1 MRLKCYAI
9 CAYAL
14 MLHLSVRCV
23 SKSEDLF
30 DPRLYT
36 HNVDTSERE
45 HLINYLGMTYDIIR
59 GNPLGDPLYGVDM
72 GYRRYVLR
80 DKLNTRSDQQ
90 GEESERPLRE
100 DKSGNDYGL
109 SYTATKRTNAKCSSR
124 KEIHI
129 INGLDDINKIYKSY
143 KFEAQY
149 DIHPFNASNYYKM
162 LVERINK
169 GDSII
174 LQKEICVKYFV
185 SLLEGSDDM
194 LDPFFLNMLGE
205 LGKNYQNIGGDKY
218 KCDLQSYRNNKY
230 SEDCLKTVTPWMTFF
245 NLYGTHFI
253 SGVYYGGR
261 VINNLFV
268 ENDYLTKGDR
278 KIRLYKKRLNPF
290 GGARRGGL
298 HRGILFFGSVISS
311 EKVRHIAQRI
321 VMVEGGGDAEV
332 GAPPMQTGE
341 DILHGRKNDITKIS
355 HKKWKNSIKGSSA
368 RPVKL
373 ILKPF
378 SDFIK
383 LADEKNAYYK
393 ALEFYSNLTYTNYN
407 PYPFHLNRS
416 EEDLDKMHIKRW
428 HQYIDKN
435 TNFNVTPKCK
445 KGEKILSGF
454 IITNKKRLYDENNV
468 MHLCPLSR
476 ECSSGMNIESDKS
489 FEFGWVLC
497 SRENVQ
503 EIHQMKKL
511 VQGNNTVITCPTN
524 MKIGFGF
531 SLTMQKGVH
540 TNMHIEPCRSNVASC
555 GLPTK
560 VGENPHGFL
569 WINCLPSNKRL
580 LLETLESKSFS
591 EKMHLNDNTLVRLE
605 CSRGKFIIA
614 GFAVDYTAS
623 SMDDYLICP
632 VGSSACELKIRVQQ
646 VRTQEVHVPIIF
658 IVCSSL

>member
-1 MRLKCYAI
+1 MGLKCYAI

-14 MLHLSVRCV
+14 ILHLPVRCV

-30 DPRLYT
+30 IPRLYT
-36 HNVDTSERE
+36 HNVDTSEKE
-45 HLINYLGMTYDIIR
+45 HLISYLGMTYDIIK
-59 GNPLGDPLYGVDM
+59 GNPLGDPLYAVDM

-80 DKLNTRSDQQ
+80 NKLNTRSDQEC
-90 GEESERPLRE
+90 EENEHPLSENHG
-100 DKSGNDYGL
+100 GNQDSL
-109 SYTATKRTNAKCSSR
+109 SYTACMRTNVKCSSG
-124 KEIHI
+124 KEMHI
-129 INGLDDINKIYKSY
+129 INGLDDINKVYKTY
-143 KFEAQY
+143 KFETQY
-149 DIHPFNASNYYKM
+149 DIHPFNASNYYRM

-174 LQKEICVKYFV
+174 LRKEICVKYLV
-185 SLLEGSDDM
+185 SLSEGGDDM
-194 LDPFFLNMLGE
+194 LDPFFVNMLSE
-205 LGKNYQNIGGDKY
+205 LGNNYQNIGGDKY
-218 KCDLQSYRNNKY
+218 KCDVQSYRNNKY
-230 SEDCLKTVTPWMTFF
+230 SQDCLKTVTPWMTFF

-268 ENDYLTKGDR
+268 ENDYLPKDGR
-278 KIRLYKKRLNPF
+278 KIRLYTKRLNPF
-290 GGARRGGL
+290 GGVSKRGH

-311 EKVRHIAQRI
+311 EKVRHIAQRV
-321 VMVEGGGDAEV
+321 VMVEGGGEGDVEI
-332 GAPPMQTGE
+332 PSMQTGE
-341 DILHGRKNDITKIS
+341 DNPQAGKNNIRNFS
-355 HKKWKNSIKGSSA
+355 HKKWKNSIKGSSVK
-368 RPVKL
+368 PVKL

-383 LADEKNAYYK
+383 SADEKNAYYK

-407 PYPFHLNRS
+407 PYPFQLNRS
-416 EEDLDKMHIKRW
+416 EGDLDKMHIKRW

-435 TNFNVTPKCK
+435 INFNVMPKCK

-454 IITNKKRLYDENNV
+454 IITNKKRLYDDNNV
-468 MHLCPLSR
+468 MHVCPLSR

-497 SRENVQ
+497 SRENPQ

-511 VQGNNTVITCPTN
+511 VQGNNTVITCPSN

-540 TNMHIEPCRSNVASC
+540 TNMNIEPCGSNVASC
-555 GLPTK
+555 GLSPK
-560 VGENPHGFL
+560 VGESPQGFL
-569 WINCLPSNKRL
+569 WVNCLPSNKQVL
-580 LLETLESKSFS
+580 LGTLESKSFS

-605 CSRGKFIIA
+605 CSQGKFIIA

-646 VRTQEVHVPIIF
+646 VRSLEVHVPIIF

>member
-1 MRLKCYAI
+1 MGLKCYVI
-9 CAYAL
+9 CACAL
-14 MLHLSVRCV
+14 MVHLSVRCV

-30 DPRLYT
+30 NPRLYT
-36 HNVDTSERE
+36 HNVDTSEKE

-59 GNPLGDPLYGVDM
+59 GNPLGDPLYAVDM

-80 DKLNTRSDQQ
+80 HKLSTGSDQDAEQ
-90 GEESERPLRE
+90 SGHPVTE
-100 DKSGNDYGL
+100 DQIGNQDGL
-109 SYTATKRTNAKCSSR
+109 SYTASTRTNVKCSSG

-129 INGLDDINKIYKSY
+129 INGLDDINNVYKSY

-162 LVERINK
+162 LVGRINK

-174 LQKEICVKYFV
+174 MQKEICVKYMV
-185 SLLEGSDDM
+185 SLSAGHDM
-194 LDPFFLNMLGE
+194 LDPFFLNMLSE

-218 KCDLQSYRNNKY
+218 KCDVQSYRNNKY

-253 SGVYYGGR
+253 SGVYYGAR

-268 ENDYLTKGDR
+268 ENDYLKKGGR
-278 KIRLYKKRLNPF
+278 KIRLYTKRLNPF
-290 GGARRGGL
+290 GSASRRGH

-311 EKVRHIAQRI
+311 DKVRHIAERI
-321 VMVEGGGDAEV
+321 VMVQGGDEAEV
-332 GAPPMQTGE
+332 APPAHTGQ
-341 DILHGRKNDITKIS
+341 DNPDGRQNGTTKIS

-368 RPVKL
+368 KPVKL
-373 ILKPF
+373 ILIPF
-378 SDFIK
+378 SDFIES
-383 LADEKNAYYK
+383 ADEKNAYYK

-407 PYPFHLNRS
+407 PYPFQLNRS
-416 EEDLDKMHIKRW
+416 EEDLDKMQIKRW
-428 HQYIDKN
+428 NQYIDKN
-435 TNFNVTPKCK
+435 INFNVTPKCK
-445 KGEKILSGF
+445 TGEKILSGF
-454 IITNKKRLYDENNV
+454 IITNKKRLYDDNNV
-468 MHLCPLSR
+468 MHMCPLSR
-476 ECSSGMNIESDKS
+476 ECSSGINIESDKS

-497 SRENVQ
+497 SREKLQ

-511 VQGNNTVITCPTN
+511 VQGNKPVITCPSN
-524 MKIGFGF
+524 MKIAFGF
-531 SLTMQKGVH
+531 SLTMHKGVH
-540 TNMHIEPCRSNVASC
+540 TNMKIEPCKSNVASC
-555 GLPTK
+555 GVPPE
-560 VGENPHGFL
+560 VGENSHGFL
-569 WINCLPSNKRL
+569 WVNCLPSNKRL

-646 VRTQEVHVPIIF
+646 MRSQEVHVPIIF

>member
-1 MRLKCYAI
+1 MGLKCYAI
-9 CAYAL
+9 CACAL
-14 MLHLSVRCV
+14 MLRLSVGCI

-30 DPRLYT
+30 NPRLYT
-36 HNVDTSERE
+36 HNVDTSEKE

-59 GNPLGDPLYGVDM
+59 GNPLGDPLYAVDM

-80 DKLNTRSDQQ
+80 NKLSTGNDKE
-90 GEESERPLRE
+90 GEESEHSLRE
-100 DKSGNDYGL
+100 DQRGHQDSL
-109 SYTATKRTNAKCSSR
+109 SYTASKRTNVKCSSG

-129 INGLDDINKIYKSY
+129 INGLEDINKEYKSY
-143 KFEAQY
+143 KSEDQY

-162 LVERINK
+162 LVGRINK

-174 LQKEICVKYFV
+174 LKKEICVKYLV
-185 SLLEGSDDM
+185 SLSERRDDM
-194 LDPFFLNMLGE
+194 LEPFFLNMLDE

-261 VINNLFV
+261 VINNLFI
-268 ENDYLTKGDR
+268 ENDYVTKGDR
-278 KIRLYKKRLNPF
+278 KIRLYTKRLNPF
-290 GGARRGGL
+290 RGARRGGH

-311 EKVRHIAQRI
+311 EKVRHIAERI
-321 VMVEGGGDAEV
+321 VMVEGGGEAEV
-332 GAPPMQTGE
+332 SSPAQTGE
-341 DILHGRKNDITKIS
+341 DNPHRRKNGITNIS
-355 HKKWKNSIKGSSA
+355 HKEWKNSIKGSSA
-368 RPVKL
+368 KPLKL
-373 ILKPF
+373 ILIPF
-378 SDFIK
+378 SDFIAS
-383 LADEKNAYYK
+383 ADGRHAYYK
-393 ALEFYSNLTYTNYN
+393 ALEFYSNLTYATYN
-407 PYPFHLNRS
+407 PYPFQLNRS
-416 EEDLDKMHIKRW
+416 EQDLYKMHIKRW
-428 HQYIDKN
+428 NQYIDKN

-445 KGEKILSGF
+445 TGEKILSGF
-454 IITNKKRLYDENNV
+454 IITNKKRLYDDNNV
-468 MHLCPLSR
+468 MHVCPLSG
-476 ECSSGMNIESDKS
+476 ECSSGINIESDKS

-497 SRENVQ
+497 SRENLQ

-511 VQGNNTVITCPTN
+511 VQGNSTIITCPSK

-540 TNMHIEPCRSNVASC
+540 TSMNIEPCRSNVASC
-555 GLPTK
+555 GLPPK
-560 VGENPHGFL
+560 VGENSHGFL
-569 WINCLPSNKRL
+569 WVNCLPSNKRL

-591 EKMHLNDNTLVRLE
+591 KKMHLNDNTLVRLE

-646 VRTQEVHVPIIF
+646 VRSQEVHVPIIF